1 MSDIRVLIVDDHPV
15 VRRGLRDVLQDAVGI
30 KVIGEAATGT
40 EAIELIRSQEPD
52 VALLDMKLPDISGVE
67 TIKRVKESG
76 SSTRI
81 LGLSSYEDRE
91 FISELLNQGASGY
104 LLKEEAP
111 EYIVE
116 AVRGVA
122 NGEQGWLSRKV
133 AALLSQMLLMEEQ
146 GGSDLTPRELKVL
159 SLLVEG
165 QTNDQIGIT
174 LGISVKTVENH
185 LHSIFRKMNVASRV
199 EAAVRAVREG
209 VV

>member
-1 MSDIRVLIVDDHPV
+1 
-15 VRRGLRDVLQDAVGI
+15 
-30 KVIGEAATGT
+30 
-40 EAIELIRSQEPD
+40 
-52 VALLDMKLPDISGVE
+52 MKLPDISGVE